1 MEEKYILFTTKT
13 GNYKTTDNVY
23 DSLTWT
29 DADAALYPASSFVE
43 MRPATANTI
52 DMFFYIGGQTTRVTL
67 DIKNGTHVK
76 VMSAVSNAIS
86 KSNQA
91 IITIADVR
99 GHVFVHPDI
108 YGATVRSRENYIQSL
123 TNNSRTAITCP
134 RDNYNSLIIANID
147 GSAAVACTL
156 ELHDGTT
163 YSKILD
169 QISIPAKQSLVL
181 EKNEISFDRTTYT
194 LHATSGDSDGQ
205 LTFTFNY

>member
-1 MEEKYILFTTKT
+1 MEKFLLFTT
-13 GNYKTTDNVY
+13 GNG
-23 DSLTWT
+23 S
-29 DADAALYPASSFVE
+29 ADPLNWSSDEAALYSARDFRGMRPASSKSMDLFFHTDVGRE
-43 MRPATANTI
+43 VITI
-52 DMFFYIGGQTTRVTL
+52 
-67 DIKNGTHVK
+67 DIKNNTHVK
-76 VMSAVSNAIS
+76 IMYALGNAIS
-86 KSNQA
+86 SSSNSV
-91 IITIADVR
+91 ISVADVDNNSFIHR
-99 GHVFVHPDI
+99 DI
-108 YGATVRSRENYIQSL
+108 YGVTIRPQENYIQSL